1 VTLTVPPRGRTARLP
16 RAIGGAGVAGG
27 VAARYLGLAVGAAVL
42 GAVHLHHRPATICPF
57 RALTGLPCPFCG
69 GTTAAVHL
77 GHADVRGALAASP
90 LAVAM
95 LIALPLVGVVRPP
108 SWWHRRRW
116 RVAAIV
122 TVLVAAELWQ
132 LVRFGVL

>member
-1 VTLTVPPRGRTARLP
+1 
-16 RAIGGAGVAGG
+16 VAGG
-27 VAARYLGLAVGAAVL
+27 VVARYLALAVGAAVL
-42 GAVHLHHRPATICPF
+42 GAVHLRHRPATICPF

-69 GTTAAVHL
+69 GTTAAVRL
-77 GHADVRGALAASP
+77 GHADIRGALSASP

-95 LIALPLVGVVRPP
+95 LLAWPLVGVVAPP
-108 SWWHRRRW
+108 RWWRRRRW

-122 TVLVAAELWQ
+122 AVLVTAELWQ